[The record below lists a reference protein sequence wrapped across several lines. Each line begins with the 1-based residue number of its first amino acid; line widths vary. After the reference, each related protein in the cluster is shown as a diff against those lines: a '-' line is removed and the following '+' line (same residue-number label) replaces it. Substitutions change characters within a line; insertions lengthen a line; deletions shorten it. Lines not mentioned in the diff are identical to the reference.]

1 MNDFINRMIEKRSC
15 KNFKSDP
22 VPEDMINDIIQA
34 GLYAPTGMGQQSPI
48 VVAITEKKTRDALA
62 KLNASIIGM
71 PEDADPFYGAPCV
84 LIVLAKKSIGT
95 YVYDGSI
102 MMENMLLAADSLGLG
117 SCWIHRA
124 KEEFEKEDMKMF
136 LKKLGV
142 QEEYEGIGHCV
153 VGYKKAP
160 LKEAAPRKDGR
171 VFWVR

>member
-22 VPEDMINDIIQA
+22 VPEEMINDIIQA

-71 PEDADPFYGAPCV
+71 PEGADPFYGAPCV

-142 QEEYEGIGHCV
+142 QEEYEGIGHCI
-153 VGYKKAP
+153 VGYKKTP